1 MPRPN
6 LYAEITD
13 RIVADLEQGV
23 APWVCQCD
31 CSGGRPHN
39 GASGHVYRGV
49 NVLLLAMSGYGD
61 ARWYTFRQARDL
73 GGHVRRGER
82 GTRVVFWRFV
92 ETTSGGDAD
101 NDRRVRRIP
110 IAGSYTVFNAEQ
122 VEWPDADPPQADAD
136 LRVSGVEDDP
146 GDARD
151 LVEASGADIR
161 HGGLRAFY
169 SPTLDRIQVPDPSR
183 FATAGDYWVTVLHE
197 LAHWTGHESRL
208 DRDLGGRFGS
218 EAYGAEE
225 LVAELAAAFLCADL
239 SVPGKLQHEEYL
251 GSWLS
256 ILRADTKAIFTA
268 ARLAQEAADY
278 LTGKLACNESVPAAV
293 AA

>member
-1 MPRPN
+1 MPSRN
-6 LYAEITD
+6 LYGEITD
-13 RIVADLEQGV
+13 RIVAALEQGV
-23 APWVCQCD
+23 APWVCPWD
-31 CSGGRPHN
+31 RSGGRPHN
-39 GASGHVYRGV
+39 GASGHVYRGI

-61 ARWYTFRQARDL
+61 ARWFTFNQARDL

-92 ETTSGGDAD
+92 ERATEID
-101 NDRRVRRIP
+101 NGETPVRRIP
-110 IAGSYTVFNAEQ
+110 IARSYTVFNTEQ
-122 VEWPDADPPQADAD
+122 IEWPNPNPTQAPADP
-136 LRVSGVEDDP
+136 RVSAVEDDLA
-146 GDARD
+146 DAHD
-151 LVEASGADIR
+151 LVAASGADIR
-161 HGGLRAFY
+161 HGGLRAYY
-169 SPTLDRIQVPDPSR
+169 SPKTDRIQVPDPAR
-183 FATAGDYWVTVLHE
+183 FATAGDYWATVLHE

-208 DRDLGGRFGS
+208 DRDLSSRFGS
-218 EAYGAEE
+218 DAYGAEE